1 MKIRGVVAN
10 NRKKAFEVWADA
22 RSYPFPYALLR
33 LRPTR
38 ENRVREVFPDEE
50 LGGEGFTYRLEDGSE
65 DTLPIDAVL
74 EYNRDPDH
82 LTELLLHKLTVEA
95 RTALEES
102 DLSKREVIRRL
113 GTSASQLYRLL
124 DPAYKA
130 KSVGQM
136 VSLLHLLGRN
146 VDVVVTPRRV
156 G

>member
-10 NRKKAFEVWADA
+10 NRRRAFEVRTNA

-50 LGGEGFTYRLEDGSE
+50 LGLEGFTYRLEDDSE
-65 DTLPIDAVL
+65 DTVPIDAVL

-82 LTELLLHKLTVEA
+82 LTELLLHKLTLEA

-124 DPAYKA
+124 DPAYQA

-136 VSLLHLLGRN
+136 VSLLHLLGRS

>member
-1 MKIRGVVAN
+1 M
-10 NRKKAFEVWADA
+10 
-22 RSYPFPYALLR
+22 
-33 LRPTR
+33 
-38 ENRVREVFPDEE
+38 
-50 LGGEGFTYRLEDGSE
+50 EGFTYRLEDGSE
-65 DTLPIDAVL
+65 DTVPIDAVL

-82 LTELLLHKLTVEA
+82 LSELLLHKLTLEA

-102 DLSKREVIRRL
+102 DLSKREVSRKL

-124 DPAYKA
+124 DPAYQA

-136 VSLLHLLGRN
+136 VSLLHLLGRS

>member
-1 MKIRGVVAN
+1 VKIRGVVAN
-10 NRKKAFEVWADA
+10 NRRKAFEVRTNA

-50 LGGEGFTYRLEDGSE
+50 LGLEGFTYRLEDGSE
-65 DTLPIDAVL
+65 DTVPIDAVL

-82 LTELLLHKLTVEA
+82 LTELLLHKLTLEA

-124 DPAYKA
+124 DPAYQA

-136 VSLLHLLGRN
+136 VSLLHLLGRS

>member
-1 MKIRGVVAN
+1 MKIQGVVAN
-10 NRKKAFEVWADA
+10 NRRKTFEVRTNA

-50 LGGEGFTYRLEDGSE
+50 LGMEGFTYRLEDGSE
-65 DTLPIDAVL
+65 DTVPIDAVL

-82 LTELLLHKLTVEA
+82 LTELLLHKLTLEA
-95 RTALEES
+95 RAAFEES

-124 DPAYKA
+124 DPTYHA

-136 VSLLHLLGRN
+136 VSLLHLLGRS

>member
-10 NRKKAFEVWADA
+10 NRRKAFEVRTNA

-38 ENRVREVFPDEE
+38 ENRVREAFPDEE
-50 LGGEGFTYRLEDGSE
+50 LGMEGFTYRLEDGSE
-65 DTLPIDAVL
+65 DTVPIDAVL

-82 LTELLLHKLTVEA
+82 LSELLLHKLTLEA

-102 DLSKREVIRRL
+102 DLSKREVIRQL

-124 DPAYKA
+124 DPAYQA

-136 VSLLHLLGRN
+136 VSLLHLLGRS

>member
-1 MKIRGVVAN
+1 VKILGVVAN
-10 NRKKAFEVWADA
+10 NRRRAFEVRTNA

-38 ENRVREVFPDEE
+38 ENRVREALPDEE
-50 LGGEGFTYRLEDGSE
+50 LGMEGFTYRLEDGLE
-65 DTLPIDAVL
+65 DTVPIGAVL

-95 RTALEES
+95 RAALEES

-124 DPAYKA
+124 DPAYHA

-136 VSLLHLLGRN
+136 VSLLHLLGRS